1 MSAAQD
7 NSYGS
12 EDPKLPDNAQT
23 DSRIEQLIAM
33 GFDSALASRALRRAH
48 NNFDDALTMLT
59 AGMVPEEDEFDVLAE
74 EDAKGSGGGSTP
86 AAKPVMVAETK
97 KSDDTFSEGVEKGAP
112 ASAHIDSRISS
123 LMAMGFTAEDVETA
137 LKLAKNDV
145 DLALTILT
153 TTDETSA

>member
-1 MSAAQD
+1 
-7 NSYGS
+7 
-12 EDPKLPDNAQT
+12 
-23 DSRIEQLIAM
+23 M
-33 GFDSALASRALRRAH
+33 GFDGALASRALRRAH

-97 KSDDTFSEGVEKGAP
+97 KSDDTFSEGVKKGAP

-137 LKLAKNDV
+137 LKASV
-145 DLALTILT
+145 CM
-153 TTDETSA
+153 SAPFRPSVRNHLLNRLWPLSSPHSLRRTMWTWP